1 MRRRAARRRSICSA
15 ARAVRRRAFRSV
27 ARHRA
32 TRTRGGGGGA
42 PAHRRLFTAGELQ
55 QGAPS
60 AMTAAPLAAPPPP
73 LKTELEIL
81 HEAGDQKFGRSRRSR
96 WQRREQQQAPP
107 HALQAPPA
115 SPPRA
120 ARSSL
125 SLGFGTPPAPGR
137 GGAAPAPALAAGQR
151 RSRDAEPRTKPPP
164 ATRPAPFAT
173 FDAAAALHKPPV
185 QSLRNFSAARA
196 TAVGA
201 APPRAPVRSLRDFHK
216 DDATGGGART
226 GRAPAAAPVAREPR
240 RCDIE
245 RVGATGHARAVL
257 IWCTRRARGVRA
269 CARCYPNVPG
279 CSADA
284 EVGGGSGC
292 GKHKRPP
299 GLILSTL
306 HSRRVPNAGAS

>member
-1 MRRRAARRRSICSA
+1 MIVPAAWVDAGGYMIVGRLSYVLC
-15 ARAVRRRAFRSV
+15 
-27 ARHRA
+27 
-32 TRTRGGGGGA
+32 RGGYTYIGQYTCLFYGRPTAPPASRRPPWLFLGRGGYEGAGGA

-216 DDATGGGART
+216 DDATGGGHAQGARQPLHLSLENL
-226 GRAPAAAPVAREPR
+226 G
-240 RCDIE
+240 
-245 RVGATGHARAVL
+245 GATS
-257 IWCTRRARGVRA
+257 
-269 CARCYPNVPG
+269 
-279 CSADA
+279 SAWA
-284 EVGGGSGC
+284 
-292 GKHKRPP
+292 PP
-299 GLILSTL
+299 DMRELF
-306 HSRRVPNAGAS
+306 